1 MRIVVTGRHGQVAQ
15 ALLERGPTLNVDVHA
30 VARPEI
36 DLARP
41 AEVERAL
48 VDLAP
53 EIIVNAAAYTAVDRA
68 ESEPDLVW
76 RINALGAEAVARAA
90 KKLGIPIIQLSTDY
104 VFDGS
109 LDRAYREDDPT
120 GPLGAYG
127 DSKLGGERAVA
138 AATGNHVIL
147 RTAWVYSPFG
157 NNFARTML
165 ALAGQRATISVVSDQ
180 WGAPTNALDLAD
192 GIIAIARNLLDRP
205 AATELRGVFHI
216 TGGGETNWAEFAAAI
231 LAASTAFRRPF
242 SARHADCDIG
252 EPNRRAAAGQFPA
265 GQQPAGP
272 YPRRSVAALGAIVA
286 AMHRTACCWVMKLVS
301 ISAISVP

>member
-1 MRIVVTGRHGQVAQ
+1 MRIVVTGRYGQVAQ
-15 ALLERGPTLNVDVHA
+15 ALLERAAALSVDVHA
-30 VARPEI
+30 VARPDI
-36 DLARP
+36 DLACP

-48 VDLAP
+48 IDLAP

-68 ESEPDLVW
+68 EIEPDLAW
-76 RINALGAEAVARAA
+76 RINVLGAEAVARAA
-90 KKLGIPIIQLSTDY
+90 NKLGIPIIQLSTDY
-104 VFDGS
+104 VFDGK

-120 GPLGAYG
+120 GPLGVYG
-127 DSKLGGERAVA
+127 NSKLRGERAVA

-180 WGAPTNALDLAD
+180 LGAPTNALDLAD

-205 AATELRGVFHI
+205 AATELRGIFHI

-231 LAASTAFRRPF
+231 LAAS
-242 SARHADCDIG
+242 
-252 EPNRRAAAGQFPA
+252 
-265 GQQPAGP
+265 
-272 YPRRSVAALGAIVA
+272 AALGGPSARVLPIATSENPTAARRPANSRLDNSRLARLHRVQLPHWQHSLQRCIGRLVA
-286 AMHRTACCWVMKLVS
+286 GS
-301 ISAISVP
+301 